1 MYHCR
6 IAPNRDL
13 FTIGFPILGD
23 TIISGKTMFWLS
35 GVLIGIFSGPNQAS
49 SRSLMAR
56 FVPQG
61 KENEFFGF
69 FAFSGKATA
78 FLGPLFLGYFTQ
90 IFNSQRYGIAVVLF
104 FLVIGTFLL
113 RSVDEE
119 AGMATAQS
127 PDIP

>member
-1 MYHCR
+1 MFN
-6 IAPNRDL
+6 IAL
-13 FTIGFPILGD
+13 PIIGD
-23 TIISGKTMFWLS
+23 TIISGKTLFWLS
-35 GVLIGIFSGPNQAS
+35 GILIGIFSGPNQAS

-78 FLGPLFLGYFTQ
+78 FIGPFFLGYFTLL
-90 IFNSQRYGIAVVLF
+90 FNSQRYGIAVVLF
-104 FLVIGTFLL
+104 LLVIGTILL

-119 AGMATAQS
+119 AGMAAS
-127 PDIP
+127 NNPDIT